1 MSGSQLIGC
10 ILSCLTFCCSEY
22 IYIYIKKT
30 DRPLKINQLVWY
42 KGESMKELVGL
53 GNACGVSIIIKTFT
67 FQASTAF

>member
-1 MSGSQLIGC
+1 MNI
-10 ILSCLTFCCSEY
+10 Y
-22 IYIYIKKT
+22 IYIYKKKP

-53 GNACGVSIIIKTFT
+53 GNAGGVSIIIKTFT